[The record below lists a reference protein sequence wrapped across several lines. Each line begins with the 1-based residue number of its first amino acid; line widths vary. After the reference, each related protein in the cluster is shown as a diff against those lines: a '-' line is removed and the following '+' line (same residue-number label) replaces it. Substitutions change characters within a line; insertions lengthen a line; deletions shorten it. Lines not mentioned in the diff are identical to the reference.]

1 MFAGMLMWLRPQT
14 SGHLWTTRLMVQRL
28 WWGCCSHSGVSRDGT
43 RRQNHTDTQR
53 DGQHCTTTTHTLTG
67 RSEPEH
73 QPITPT
79 DGSSDSKQADRQT
92 DSYPAPSRSGLQ
104 PAAPVCP
111 HSSSPCC
118 PISRSFHTEPPDTT
132 VCVCV
137 CVCEEEEGGREGG
150 GEGGENPSRVSSGGA
165 DCREQINSVS

>member
-92 DSYPAPSRSGLQ
+92 VTLLPPGLGCSLQLLFVLTALLHAVRSADRSTQSRPTPQ
-104 PAAPVCP
+104 
-111 HSSSPCC
+111 
-118 PISRSFHTEPPDTT
+118 
-132 VCVCV
+132 CVSV
-137 CVCEEEEGGREGG
+137 CVCEEEEGGGEGG